1 MAKKKTVVENTPVDE
16 TNVVD
21 ASEVKID
28 MEALAESI
36 KNVDTTIPSN
46 EESLKEIE
54 NKIIA
59 ELKPI
64 QDLKEKVSEMVGNQE
79 EFNKTI
85 SENPENAE
93 AIINNEIKKAEALK
107 TAVEKLITNTKVKT
121 NKISNM
127 TNWWNGMGYDF

>member
-1 MAKKKTVVENTPVDE
+1 MAKKKTVIENTPVDE

-93 AIINNEIKKAEALK
+93 AIISNEIKKAEALK